1 MGAYVLLA
9 SNPESV
15 LGWGEIPFHPMED
28 KMNDKNKMN
37 EIAMKFEA
45 RFTEVAEV
53 LEAADKAGDKAAY
66 SAAVTRFENGVD
78 LLRAFCEDGRLSMK
92 EYGDRL
98 IELENVMMNL
108 RVIRGRMFR

>member
-37 EIAMKFEA
+37 EIMVKFEV
-45 RFTEVAEV
+45 RFLEVAEV
-53 LEAADKAGDKAAY
+53 LEAADKAGDKVQFA
-66 SAAVTRFENGVD
+66 AAVTRFENGVA
-78 LLRAFCEDGRLSMK
+78 LFRAFCEDGRLSLS
-92 EYGDRL
+92 EYGDRML
-98 IELENVMMNL
+98 EMENVMMNL